1 MPPSHASFT
10 SLFAG
15 PGEDGRR
22 LWRAAA
28 EATGGGILVL
38 LTFGAMTGL
47 QHDLPYRYLIL
58 LTLLALALLVI
69 RRRFPATALLGLAV
83 LLGAI
88 PFYGLVAAVTS
99 YTVTRQLTDPRRRI
113 LLLLGATALTTA
125 VSAAVTPSTLSG
137 GYGTGYGA
145 ALGLVLAATTV
156 VVPGLVGI
164 SAGQQ
169 DRLVTALR
177 ERTAVA
183 EEARRLADDAGR
195 SEERTRIAA
204 EMHDLVGHRLSLISL
219 HTGGLEMALRDQDPK
234 LQESAAQARQATRD
248 AMYELRQVLGV
259 LGPFRRDTGTEAL
272 TDATGTRADIKALV
286 EESAGAGLP
295 VALDW
300 DGPDLDTREA
310 QVRRAVHR
318 VVRESLT
325 NVHKYAAGAAV
336 TVAVTHTPDEVRVR
350 VRNEAPALAST
361 EPASGT
367 GRGLTGLRERVEL
380 LGGRLDAG
388 VRPES
393 GFQVYAVMPA
403 VPDPAGRR
411 SAPDSGPGSGS
422 TALSGIQHRLGS
434 VITALLG
441 LAGVA
446 VTMMLGVILVEQAR
460 PQPEYGKPEAIHLG
474 MPKSRV
480 QELAYDNDV
489 VRAAAADREPARPA
503 DATSCLYSF
512 ADDEN
517 SYTAQGRFGIARYCF
532 GPDDTLIKIDNF
544 SVPMVVE
551 PLASPTDPTRGPHD
565 DRGPSGISPRTRNA
579 RRRRGDDPPRRPAD
593 PQPCRGHRGGRGGGE
608 RRAGDRPGRRAPPG
622 CGPAGHPH
630 AGS

>member
-1 MPPSHASFT
+1 MPAL
-10 SLFAG
+10 SLFTRPFAA
-15 PGEDGRR
+15 PGEDGRHV
-22 LWRAAA
+22 WRAAA

-38 LTFGAMTGL
+38 LTYGGMAGL
-47 QHDLPYRYLIL
+47 GHDLPSHYLIP
-58 LTLLALALLVI
+58 LTLLALAFLVI
-69 RRRFPATALLGLAV
+69 RRRFPLTSVLALAV
-83 LLGAI
+83 LLGAV
-88 PFYGLVAAVTS
+88 PYYGLVAAVAS
-99 YTVTRQLTDPRRRI
+99 YTVTRHLTVPRRRT

-125 VSAAVTPSTLSG
+125 FSTVLTPATLPG
-137 GYGTGYGA
+137 GYGTAYGA
-145 ALGLVLAATTV
+145 ALGLVLAATTI

-169 DRLVTALR
+169 DRLVTALH
-177 ERTAVA
+177 ERTAAA

-234 LQESAAQARQATRD
+234 LQESASHVRQATRD

-259 LGPFRRDTGTEAL
+259 LGPFSRDTGTEAL

-286 EESAGAGLP
+286 EESAGAGLT
-295 VALDW
+295 VGLDW
-300 DGPDLDTREA
+300 EGPDLDTREA

-318 VVRESLT
+318 VVREALT
-325 NVHKYAAGAAV
+325 NVHKYASGAAV
-336 TVAVTHTPDEVRVR
+336 TVAVAHAPDEVSVR
-350 VRNEAPALAST
+350 VRNEAPPAPAA
-361 EPASGT
+361 EPAVGT

-388 VRPES
+388 VRPEG

-403 VPDPAGRR
+403 VPGPAGRR
-411 SAPDSGPGSGS
+411 PAPDTGPLSGS
-422 TALSGIQHRLGS
+422 TALSGIQHRLGT

-460 PQPEYGKPEAIHLG
+460 PQPEYGKPEAIHVG

-480 QELAYDNDV
+480 QELTYDNEA
-489 VRAAAADREPARPA
+489 VRAAAADREPARPSGT
-503 DATSCLYSF
+503 TSCLYSY
-512 ADDEN
+512 ADDEE

-532 GPDDTLIKIDNF
+532 GPENTLTKIDTF
-544 SVPMVVE
+544 TVPMATE
-551 PLASPTDPTRGPHD
+551 PTLLPTDP
-565 DRGPSGISPRTRNA
+565 SPRET
-579 RRRRGDDPPRRPAD
+579 P
-593 PQPCRGHRGGRGGGE
+593 
-608 RRAGDRPGRRAPPG
+608 
-622 CGPAGHPH
+622 
-630 AGS
+630 

>member
-1 MPPSHASFT
+1 MPPSPARAT
-10 SLFAG
+10 PPFAG

-22 LWRAAA
+22 LWRALA

-38 LTFGAMTGL
+38 LTYGALTGL
-47 QHDLPYRYLIL
+47 QHEVPPLYLVL
-58 LTLLALALLVI
+58 LTLVALGLLVV

-88 PFYGLVAAVTS
+88 PFYGLIAAATA
-99 YTVTRQLTDPRRRI
+99 YTVTRQLTDARRRV
-113 LLLLGATALTTA
+113 LLLLGASVLTVT
-125 VSAAVTPSTLSG
+125 VSAVVTPDTLPG
-137 GYGTGYGA
+137 GYGTVYGA
-145 ALGLVLAATTV
+145 ALGLVLAATTI

-169 DRLVTALR
+169 DRLVTALT
-177 ERTAVA
+177 ERTAAA
-183 EEARRLADDAGR
+183 EEARRMADDAGR

-234 LQESAAQARQATRD
+234 LKESAAQVRQATRD
-248 AMYELRQVLGV
+248 AMYELRQILGV
-259 LGPFRRDTGTEAL
+259 LGPFSRDTGTEAL

-295 VALDW
+295 VELVW

-325 NVHKYAAGAAV
+325 NVHKYATGASV
-336 TVAVTHTPDEVRVR
+336 TVEVTHTADEVRVR
-350 VRNEAPALAST
+350 VRNDAPGP
-361 EPASGT
+361 PAPDSPSGT

-388 VRPES
+388 VRAEG

-411 SAPDSGPGSGS
+411 SAPDSGPGSGATS
-422 TALSGIQHRLGS
+422 LSGIQHRVSS

-474 MPKSRV
+474 MAKSRV
-480 QELAYDNDV
+480 EELVFDNEA
-489 VRAAAADREPARPA
+489 VRAAATGREPARPA
-503 DATSCLYSF
+503 DATSCLYSY
-512 ADDEN
+512 ADDDVRHAD
-517 SYTAQGRFGIARYCF
+517 SDRFGIARYCF
-532 GPDDTLIKIDNF
+532 GPDDTLTKIDNF

-551 PLASPTDPTRGPHD
+551 PSSAPTGHTAPTGPTAPGAPTASTAPAAPTAPTRGTP
-565 DRGPSGISPRTRNA
+565 
-579 RRRRGDDPPRRPAD
+579 
-593 PQPCRGHRGGRGGGE
+593 
-608 RRAGDRPGRRAPPG
+608 
-622 CGPAGHPH
+622 
-630 AGS
+630 

>member
-1 MPPSHASFT
+1 MPPHPASLT
-10 SLFAG
+10 RLFAG
-15 PGEDGRR
+15 PGENGRR
-22 LWRAAA
+22 LWRAVA
-28 EATGGGILVL
+28 EATGGGVLFL
-38 LTFGAMTGL
+38 LTFWAMTGL
-47 QHDLPYRYLIL
+47 RHQLPHRYLIP

-88 PFYGLVAAVTS
+88 PFHGLVAAVTS
-99 YTVTRQLTDPRRRI
+99 YTVTRQLTDPRRRV

-125 VSAAVTPSTLSG
+125 VSAAVTPSTLPG

-177 ERTAVA
+177 ERTAAA

-219 HTGGLEMALRDQDPK
+219 HTGGLELALRDQDPK
-234 LQESAAQARQATRD
+234 LQESAAQARRATRD

-259 LGPFRRDTGTEAL
+259 LGPFSRDTGTEAL
-272 TDATGTRADIKALV
+272 TDATGTRADITALV
-286 EESAGAGLP
+286 AESAGAGLP

-325 NVHKYAAGAAV
+325 NVHTYATGAAV
-336 TVAVTHTPDEVRVR
+336 TVAVTHTPGEVRVG
-350 VRNEAPALAST
+350 VRNEAPAPPSAEPSA

-388 VRPES
+388 PRPEG
-393 GFQVYAVMPA
+393 GFRVDAVMPA

-411 SAPDSGPGSGS
+411 SAPDSGPGGGS

-460 PQPEYGKPEAIHLG
+460 PRPEYGEPEAIHLG
-474 MPKSRV
+474 TPKSRV
-480 QELAYDNDV
+480 QELAYDDDV

-503 DATSCLYSF
+503 DATSCLYAL
-512 ADDEN
+512 ADDGD
-517 SYTAQGRFGIARYCF
+517 AHAARGRFGIARYCF
-532 GPDDTLIKIDNF
+532 GPDDTLIGIDTF

-551 PLASPTDPTRGPHD
+551 PSAPASPTDPT
-565 DRGPSGISPRTRNA
+565 
-579 RRRRGDDPPRRPAD
+579 
-593 PQPCRGHRGGRGGGE
+593 GGT
-608 RRAGDRPGRRAPPG
+608 P
-622 CGPAGHPH
+622 
-630 AGS
+630 